1 MARIKRIFQ
10 RIYRAIIERVRGALK
25 TSIYICQPGGDY
37 LLNHRGMRTRPLDIL
52 SYICGFNWGAHWRNV
67 MLKLGDDHWK
77 LRLTIIWAGVKRG
90 MSRKVDYSQRSEDV
104 RPPWET
110 RAFRGIFP
118 LDGSHWIIVRGR
130 WQTAIHFCYKN
141 YFATLLCSFGS
152 LEDHPESTTRGPC
165 HLDSLQW
172 ELFPF
177 CKFQER
183 GRLITAS
190 GEGEDILEV
199 VCTLPQE
206 VSHRTVY
213 REKRSERRSSWTLW
227 RRQRRLLEDSEKR
240 PLASIRDW

>member
-1 MARIKRIFQ
+1 
-10 RIYRAIIERVRGALK
+10 
-25 TSIYICQPGGDY
+25 
-37 LLNHRGMRTRPLDIL
+37 
-52 SYICGFNWGAHWRNV
+52 

-77 LRLTIIWAGVKRG
+77 LRLTIIWAGVKEG

-110 RAFRGIFP
+110 RAFRGIIP

-152 LEDHPESTTRGPC
+152 LEDQPESTTRGPC

-183 GRLITAS
+183 GAS
-190 GEGEDILEV
+190 NNSLGRRRRHFGSPATSV
-199 VCTLPQE
+199 VCTLHPQE
-206 VSHRTVY
+206 VSHRTIY

-227 RRQRRLLEDSEKR
+227 RRQRRLLEDMGSKKS